1 MGPLQFQFP
10 EAPHNT
16 YLNSFIAGGWL
27 AGFSYLAITLLTL
40 VVGLRFV
47 FIVTPWRPTYLAL
60 YAAYLGVVAESLIID
75 SDHWRH
81 YFLILG
87 LLWGLIAVSRPYL
100 VAARTGM
107 PVPEPVRA

>member
-1 MGPLQFQFP
+1 M
-10 EAPHNT
+10 
-16 YLNSFIAGGWL
+16 AGGWL
-27 AGFSYLAITLLTL
+27 SGLCYFTLIVVTLLD
-40 VVGLRFV
+40 GLRYV
-47 FIVTPWRPTYLAL
+47 FGRYAMAADLLAV
-60 YAAYLGVVAESLIID
+60 YAVYLGIVAESVIID